1 MTSEKTK
8 IFEGEIFNLSATA
21 EKIEKI
27 QKRTAAKGLEGG
39 YTYTVEKRIATN
51 KHGFKEE
58 QFFLVVEGSAPKLNG
73 WTLVAKV
80 TWEGEAP
87 IVDTVPGYDGPMVDR
102 STLDGHCDI
111 CGFDRNRNH
120 VIVCESE
127 SEGRKVV
134 GGQCVKDLLGHDLNG
149 TLWPDLKEFEEEGFG
164 GGGWN
169 GPQSV
174 STQQVVCAA
183 IAATTVWGWVA
194 KSSAGYETPTA
205 SYVEME
211 IVGKGWANEAA
222 TCDNYKFAAELG
234 EAAEIAY
241 TDLTKQTADEV
252 IEWAKNLPPTSEFN
266 QNLAAVASQEFVDE
280 SRIGILSYAFTGWLR
295 AQAREAE
302 KKAEAAKV
310 VNEALGDP
318 KTKVKDLPA
327 TITGV
332 SYVEGFYGTTT
343 LVKFLTDSGHK
354 AAWFASNTEI
364 DQGWI
369 GEKVL
374 VSGTIKKS
382 GEWQGVI
389 ETALTRCKVTKVAA

>member
-1 MTSEKTK
+1 MTSETKTK

-39 YTYTVEKRIATN
+39 YTYTVEKRLVPN
-51 KHGFKEE
+51 WHGFNEE
-58 QFFLVVEGSAPKLNG
+58 QYFLVVEGSAPKLNG

-87 IVDTVPGYDGPMVDR
+87 IVDTVPGYNGPMVDR

-111 CGFDRNRNH
+111 CGYDRNRNH

-127 SEGRKVV
+127 TEGRKVV

-149 TLWPDLKEFEEEGFG
+149 TLWPDLSEFEEDGPS
-164 GGGWN
+164 GGWG

-174 STQQVVCAA
+174 NTQQVVCAA

-194 KSSAGYETPTA
+194 KSAEWGTPTA
-205 SYVEME
+205 SYVEKE
-211 IVGKGWANEAA
+211 IVGVGWVNEAA
-222 TCDNYKFAAELG
+222 RNSKNYEFAAELTK
-234 EAAEIAY
+234 AAEIAY
-241 TDLTKQTADEV
+241 TDQTKQTAAEV
-252 IEWAKNLPPTSEFN
+252 IEWAKNLPATSEFN

-280 SRIGILSYAFTGWLR
+280 SRIGILAYAFTGWLR
-295 AQAREAE
+295 AQEREAQ

-332 SYVEGFYGTTT
+332 SYVEGFYGTSTV
-343 LVKFLTDSGHK
+343 VKFLTDSGHK
-354 AAWFASNTEI
+354 AVWFASNTEI